1 MASGD
6 YTSSRGAGGQGGGG
20 KGWRGRA
27 ARWISNPSPWRYH
40 HIQDCGLVHTPT
52 LSEIL
57 RLMLLKSHKRRGV
70 NVLAEIDVP
79 GHALSWGVGYP
90 DLWPSAECQEPLD
103 VSKEFTFKVIEGI
116 LSDFTKVFKFRFVH
130 LGGGDEVNTTCWT
143 NTRIIECFSDMGLPA
158 YSRSC

>member
-130 LGGGDEVNTTCWT
+130 LGGGDEVNT
-143 NTRIIECFSDMGLPA
+143 N
-158 YSRSC
+158 SR

>member
-1 MASGD
+1 MIPPTRERRGCRAVA
-6 YTSSRGAGGQGGGG
+6 TGAGR
-20 KGWRGRA
+20 WRQRLARA
-27 ARWISNPSPWRYH
+27 SRAVDKQSFPLEIPSYPRLWAGAYSY
-40 HIQDCGLVHTPT
+40 
-52 LSEIL
+52 SERDTKADALEIAQYAE
-57 RLMLLKSHKRRGV
+57 RRGV

-130 LGGGDEVNTTCWT
+130 LGGVMKLTQESSY
-143 NTRIIECFSDMGLPA
+143 I
-158 YSRSC
+158 SC